1 MGPTK
6 YSGVKWIGEIPAE
19 WVIGRIKHRYELT
32 LGKMVE
38 PDAGLSNR
46 TQFPYVCA
54 ANIKWSGIDQSIR
67 KQMHFS
73 NQERKQYDVRRGDL
87 LITEGGSIGTSCM
100 YEEEFG
106 EICYMQNSVIRAR
119 GRCRTCNAFL
129 GYWLEFVCN
138 SGYLN
143 VVCNKATIA
152 HYTKDKVGNTP
163 LPLLREREVR
173 RIVEALDK
181 ECSYIDTVSETL
193 ETQIS
198 ILERYRASVIYETVT
213 KGLDPLVPTKRSGI
227 EWISKLPSSWQA
239 KRFKYVAKVV
249 ANLVQPEDYPD
260 LIEIDPENIE
270 KHSGRLINVKTAG
283 EVGAISAKQLFIKGQ
298 IIYSKIRPAL
308 NKVVIAPDDG
318 LCSADMYPIETN
330 ENPNW
335 LLYVMRSSLF
345 VSQTALV
352 AGMRVKMPKV
362 NVEELGD
369 VWIPVPPVTEQRDI
383 AEYLDNKCEQIDA
396 ILETKRQ
403 QLDVL
408 KRRRRSLVYEYVTGK
423 RRVNGEE

>member
-1 MGPTK
+1 MDERFLYFCLAFPLQQ
-6 YSGVKWIGEIPAE
+6 IN
-19 WVIGRIKHRYELT
+19 ELT
-32 LGKMVE
+32 VSTTVKHLLA
-38 PDAGLSNR
+38 DD
-46 TQFPYVCA
+46 
-54 ANIKWSGIDQSIR
+54 ISGIKLPMPPLSGQIR
-67 KQMHFS
+67 
-73 NQERKQYDVRRGDL
+73 
-87 LITEGGSIGTSCM
+87 IGKKLD
-100 YEEEFG
+100 E
-106 EICYMQNSVIRAR
+106 
-119 GRCRTCNAFL
+119 L
-129 GYWLEFVCN
+129 N
-138 SGYLN
+138 SGYSLAAA
-143 VVCNKATIA
+143 V
-152 HYTKDKVGNTP
+152 
-163 LPLLREREVR
+163 L
-173 RIVEALDK
+173 EA
-181 ECSYIDTVSETL
+181 
-193 ETQIS
+193 QIS
-198 ILERYRASVIYETVT
+198 ILERYRASVIHKAVT
-213 KGLDPLVPTKRSGI
+213 KGLDPSVPTKRSGI
-227 EWISKLPSSWQA
+227 EWIGKLPSSWQA